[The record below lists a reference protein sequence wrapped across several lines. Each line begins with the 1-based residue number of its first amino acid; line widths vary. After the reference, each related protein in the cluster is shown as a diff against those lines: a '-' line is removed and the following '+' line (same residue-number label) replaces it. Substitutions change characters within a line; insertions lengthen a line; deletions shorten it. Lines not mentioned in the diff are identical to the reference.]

1 MPTDSAADR
10 LTELEIKVT
19 YQDETIRAL
28 NEVVLE
34 LRQEIQELKAR
45 FDAAEEETAEVPA
58 TSMPHELPPH
68 Y

>member
-1 MPTDSAADR
+1 MPTDTTEDR

-19 YQDETIRAL
+19 YQDETIAAL

-34 LRQEIQELKAR
+34 LRKEVEALTAR
-45 FDAAEEETAEVPA
+45 FDAAEEESVEDAA
-58 TSMPHELPPH
+58 SAIPHERPPH